1 MWPTLLYAALAIAIC
16 GWIFTSFRQRR
27 KVHALERSKEEIQV
41 EETLVFD
48 FLHGLGEAFR
58 ETIKPH
64 DLHRLIVEG
73 ATRILDAHGGALYL
87 TDRSGNKLVPVFLSK
102 GCPPLVPVPGHI
114 LHQAATT
121 PAALEGF
128 LRMHSVP
135 PSEGLIGTETIKPH
149 DLHRLIVEGATRILD
164 AHGGALYLTDRS
176 GNKLVPVFLSKGC
189 PPLVPVPGHILHQAA
204 TAPAALEG
212 FLRMHS
218 VPPGEGLIGTVWQT
232 TQPVSLADVRD
243 VPELARLRETPLGTA
258 SLMATAL
265 LYGKQNM
272 GVLAV
277 GNGPMGAPFTPSD
290 FVVFKSIAEQS
301 AFALYNAIIYSEA
314 NEKKRLDHDL
324 EIARDIQRILLP
336 EKSPAVPGFE
346 IAGIN
351 IPARQVSGDYFD
363 YIRVDEHRLGVAIA
377 DVSGKGVPA
386 SLIMAICRSVLRSQ
400 APQNPSPAEV
410 LKAVNRQLYP
420 DIKEDMFISMAYLV
434 VDHSV
439 GSITLA
445 RAGHDAP
452 LLYRRAQQT
461 VELIKPPGMVVGI
474 DSGSVFD
481 RITNDF
487 AIRLE
492 QDDCLVL
499 YTDGVT
505 EALDAEGFEF
515 GIDRMIQSVRASAA
529 HGASA
534 IITRLIDDVRNFVG
548 AHPQNDDITLITIRK
563 HEKDQP

>member
-1 MWPTLLYAALAIAIC
+1 MWPTVLLVLLLLAGS
-16 GWIFTSFRQRR
+16 GWVLTTIKQQRR
-27 KVHALERSKEEIQV
+27 IRALEHSNEEIQV

-58 ETIKPH
+58 ETIRPH

-87 TDRSGNKLVPVFLSK
+87 ADRAGNNLNPVFLSK
-102 GCPPLVPVPGHI
+102 GCPPLVPVPGDI
-114 LHQAATT
+114 LHQTATT

-128 LRMHSVP
+128 LRIH
-135 PSEGLIGTETIKPH
+135 
-149 DLHRLIVEGATRILD
+149 
-164 AHGGALYLTDRS
+164 
-176 GNKLVPVFLSKGC
+176 
-189 PPLVPVPGHILHQAA
+189 PVP
-204 TAPAALEG
+204 
-212 FLRMHS
+212 R
-218 VPPGEGLIGTVWQT
+218 GEGLLGNVFKNAE
-232 TQPVSLADVRD
+232 PVCLAEVSA
-243 VPELARLRETPLGTA
+243 VPELARLRETALGV
-258 SLMATAL
+258 SSIMAVPL

-272 GVLAV
+272 GVLAL
-277 GNGPMGAPFTPSD
+277 GNGPMGTPFSQSE

-314 NEKKRLDHDL
+314 TEKKRLDHDL
-324 EIARDIQRILLP
+324 EIARDIQRSLLP
-336 EKSPAVPGFE
+336 DSAPKVSGFE
-346 IAGIN
+346 LAGLN

-400 APQNPSPAEV
+400 APQSSSPAEV
-410 LKAVNRQLYP
+410 LRAVNRQLYP

-434 VDHSV
+434 LDEKA
-439 GSITLA
+439 GSITMA

-452 LLYRRAQQT
+452 VWYHRAEQT
-461 VELIKPPGMVVGI
+461 TEAVKPAGMVVGI

-487 AIRLE
+487 VVPLE
-492 QDDCLVL
+492 RDDCLVL

-505 EALDAEGFEF
+505 EALDANGDEF
-515 GIDRMIQSVRASAA
+515 SIERMTQSVRASAA
-529 HGASA
+529 DGAPA
-534 IITRLIDDVRNFVG
+534 IITRLIDDLRNFVG
-548 AHPQNDDITLITIRK
+548 ATPQNDDITLITIRK
-563 HEKDQP
+563 T